1 MNNQKDKKT
10 LLAAVRQTLKMH
22 PVIIVFVSLIVIFG
36 SIYPSSFFSPI
47 NLKAIL
53 RQFVTLTLF
62 ALGPSFV
69 VLTGRL
75 DLSYVGV
82 WMLGGI
88 LVWLLKPILGMFSIL
103 MIPVTGIATGLFI
116 GVIQTKAKI
125 PSFIL
130 TLSLLVTY
138 TGLAALIAGGYPR
151 AVDGYEFITAT
162 LIRPI
167 PSTFLWSI
175 PIIATAVFLMK
186 CTRMCVYLNAIGS
199 NEEGAKLAGINV
211 DKYKILAFL
220 MSGIFTGLGA
230 IILFQHLGGSAQVEL
245 KLNNIVW
252 PLVAIVLGG
261 TPLTGG
267 SGGPQR
273 TLLGAITFT
282 IFYRGLYLT
291 PLHPTMITLLVGIV
305 LIVAIIVS
313 ARGLKGVTVT

>member
-1 MNNQKDKKT
+1 VNNQQKKRV
-10 LLAAVRQTLKMH
+10 LFEVVKSTLKMH
-22 PVIIVFVSLIVIFG
+22 PVLIVFLALLVIFG
-36 SIYPSSFFSPI
+36 IIYPSSFFSTI
-47 NLKAIL
+47 NFKAIL

-82 WMLGGI
+82 WMLGGV
-88 LVWLLKPILGMFSIL
+88 LVWLLKPILGIFAIF
-103 MIPVTGIATGLFI
+103 MIPVVGVATGLFV

-138 TGLAALIAGGYPR
+138 TGLTALIAGGYPR
-151 AVDGYEFITAT
+151 AVQGYEVITAP
-162 LIRPI
+162 LIRVI
-167 PSTFLWSI
+167 PSTFLWSV
-175 PIIATAVFLMK
+175 PIIAAAVLLMK
-186 CTRMCVYLNAIGS
+186 YTRICVYLNAIGS
-199 NEEGAKLAGINV
+199 NEEGARLAGINV
-211 DKYKILAFL
+211 DKYKILAFML
-220 MSGIFTGLGA
+220 SGVFTGIGA
-230 IILFQHLGGSAQVEL
+230 IVLFQHLGGSAQVEL

-273 TLLGAITFT
+273 TILGAITFT

-291 PLHPTMITLLVGIV
+291 SLHPTVITLLVGIV
-305 LIVAIIVS
+305 LIVSIIVS

>member
-1 MNNQKDKKT
+1 MNKRNKT
-10 LLAAVRQTLKMH
+10 KTIPAIITQTLKMH
-22 PVIIVFVSLIVIFG
+22 PVIIVFLALVAVFG
-36 SIYPSSFFSPI
+36 SIYTEIFFSPI
-47 NLKAIL
+47 NFKAIL
-53 RQFVTLTLF
+53 RQFVTLMLF

-88 LVWLLKPILGMFSIL
+88 LVWLFKPILGLFSIF
-103 MIPVTGIATGLFI
+103 MIPIVGIATGLFI
-116 GVIQTKAKI
+116 GVVQTKAKI

-151 AVDGYEFITAT
+151 AVDGYEFITAP
-162 LIRPI
+162 LIPLI

-175 PIIATAVFLMK
+175 PLIAAAVFLMK
-186 CTRMCVYLNAIGS
+186 CTRICVYLNAIGS
-199 NEEGAKLAGINV
+199 NEEGARLAGINV
-211 DKYKILAFL
+211 DKYKILAFTL
-220 MSGIFTGLGA
+220 SGVFTGIGA
-230 IILFQHLGGSAQVEL
+230 IILFQHLGGSGQVEL

-282 IFYRGLYLT
+282 IFYRGVYLS
-291 PLHPTMITLLVGIV
+291 PLHPTMLTLLVGIV
-305 LIVAIIVS
+305 LIVSIIAS

>member
-1 MNNQKDKKT
+1 VNNQNTKHTILTAIK
-10 LLAAVRQTLKMH
+10 QTLKIH
-22 PVIIVFVSLIVIFG
+22 PVIIVFLTLLVIFG
-36 SIYPSSFFSPI
+36 SIYPGSFFSPI
-47 NLKAIL
+47 NFKAIL

-75 DLSYVGV
+75 DLSYVGI
-82 WMLGGI
+82 WMLGGVF
-88 LVWLLKPILGMFSIL
+88 VWLLKPILGMLSII
-103 MIPVTGIATGLFI
+103 MIPVVGIGTGLFI
-116 GVIQTKAKI
+116 GIIQTKAKI

-138 TGLAALIAGGYPR
+138 TGLTALIAGGYPR
-151 AVDGYEFITAT
+151 AVNGYGFITAPLVP
-162 LIRPI
+162 LIPT
-167 PSTFLWSI
+167 TFLLSI
-175 PIIATAVFLMK
+175 PIIVAAILLMK
-186 CTRMCVYLNAIGS
+186 FTRMCVYLNAIGS
-199 NEEGAKLAGINV
+199 NEEGARLAGINV
-211 DKYKILAFL
+211 DKYKILAFTL
-220 MSGIFTGLGA
+220 SGIFTGIGA
-230 IILFQHLGGSAQVEL
+230 MVLFQHLGGSAQVEL

-305 LIVAIIVS
+305 LIVSIIVS

>member
-1 MNNQKDKKT
+1 VNNQNTKNKALTAIK
-10 LLAAVRQTLKMH
+10 QTLKIH
-22 PVIIVFVSLIVIFG
+22 PVVIVFLALLVIFG
-36 SIYPSSFFSPI
+36 SIYPGSFFSPI
-47 NLKAIL
+47 NFQAIL

-82 WMLGGI
+82 WMLGGVF
-88 LVWLLKPILGMFSIL
+88 VWLLKPILGMLSII
-103 MIPVTGIATGLFI
+103 MIPVVGMGTGVFI

-130 TLSLLVTY
+130 TLSLLMTY
-138 TGLAALIAGGYPR
+138 TGLTALIAGGYPR
-151 AVDGYEFITAT
+151 AVNGYGFITAT
-162 LIRPI
+162 LIPLI
-167 PSTFLWSI
+167 PTTFLLSI
-175 PIIATAVFLMK
+175 PLIAAAVFLMK

-199 NEEGAKLAGINV
+199 NEEGARLAGINV
-211 DKYKILAFL
+211 DKYLILAFTL
-220 MSGIFTGLGA
+220 SGIFTGIGA
-230 IILFQHLGGSAQVEL
+230 IVLFQHLGGSAQVEL

-291 PLHPTMITLLVGIV
+291 PLHPTMVTLLVGIV
-305 LIVAIIVS
+305 LIVSIIAS

>member
-1 MNNQKDKKT
+1 VNNQNRKRT
-10 LLAAVRQTLKMH
+10 IPAVITQTLRIH
-22 PVIIVFVSLIVIFG
+22 PVIIVFLALLVIFG
-36 SIYPSSFFSPI
+36 SIYPGRFFSPI

-82 WMLGGI
+82 WMLGGV
-88 LVWLLKPILGMFSIL
+88 LVWLFKPILGMSAII
-103 MIPVTGIATGLFI
+103 MIPVVGIATGLFI
-116 GVIQTKAKI
+116 GVIQTKAKL

-130 TLSLLVTY
+130 TLSLLMTY

-151 AVDGYEFITAT
+151 AVDGYEFITAPV
-162 LIRPI
+162 IPI
-167 PSTFLWSI
+167 IPTTFLLSI
-175 PIIATAVFLMK
+175 PIIVAAVFMMK
-186 CTRMCVYLNAIGS
+186 CTRICVYLNAIGS
-199 NEEGAKLAGINV
+199 NEEGARLAGINV
-211 DKYKILAFL
+211 DKYKILAFVL
-220 MSGIFTGLGA
+220 SGAFTGIGA
-230 IILFQHLGGSAQVEL
+230 IILFQHLGGSGQVEL

-282 IFYRGLYLT
+282 IFYRGLYLSA
-291 PLHPTMITLLVGIV
+291 LHPTMVTLLVGIV
-305 LIVAIIVS
+305 LIASIIVG

>member
-1 MNNQKDKKT
+1 MNNQKNKSRVFE
-10 LLAAVRQTLKMH
+10 AVKSTLKMH
-22 PVIIVFVSLIVIFG
+22 PVIVVFLVLLVIFG
-36 SIYPSSFFSPI
+36 SIYTKSFFSPI
-47 NLKAIL
+47 NFKAIL

-82 WMLGGI
+82 WMLGGV
-88 LVWLLKPILGMFSIL
+88 LVWLCKPVLGMFAIF
-103 MIPVTGIATGLFI
+103 MIPLVGIATGLFI

-138 TGLAALIAGGYPR
+138 TGLAALLAGGYPR
-151 AVDGYEFITAT
+151 AVDGYEFITAP
-162 LIRPI
+162 LIRLI

-175 PIIATAVFLMK
+175 PLIAAAIFMMK
-186 CTRMCVYLNAIGS
+186 CTRICVYLNAIGS
-199 NEEGAKLAGINV
+199 NEEGARLAGINV

-220 MSGIFTGLGA
+220 LSGIFTGVGA
-230 IILFQHLGGSAQVEL
+230 MILFQHLGGSAQVEL

-282 IFYRGLYLT
+282 IFYRGLYLS

-305 LIVAIIVS
+305 LIVSIIVS

>member
-1 MNNQKDKKT
+1 VNAKRNNNGILELIKS
-10 LLAAVRQTLKMH
+10 TLKMH
-22 PVIIVFVSLIVIFG
+22 PVIIVFIALLVIFG
-36 SIYPSSFFSPI
+36 SIYPGSFFRPI
-47 NLKAIL
+47 NIKAIL

-82 WMLGGI
+82 WMLGGV
-88 LVWLLKPILGMFSIL
+88 LVWLLKPVLGMFSIV
-103 MIPVTGIATGLFI
+103 MIPVVGVVTGLFI
-116 GVIQTKAKI
+116 GVIQTKARI

-138 TGLAALIAGGYPR
+138 TGLSAMIAGGYPR
-151 AVDGYEFITAT
+151 AVDGYEFITAPLT
-162 LIRPI
+162 RAI

-175 PIIATAVFLMK
+175 PLIAVAILMMK
-186 CTRMCVYLNAIGS
+186 YSRICVYLNAIGS
-199 NEEGAKLAGINV
+199 NEEGARLAGIHV
-211 DKYKILAFL
+211 DKYKILAFTL
-220 MSGIFTGLGA
+220 SGVFTGIGA

-273 TLLGAITFT
+273 TVLGAITFT
-282 IFYRGLYLT
+282 IFYRGLYLS
-291 PLHPTMITLLVGIV
+291 PLHPTMVTLLVGIV
-305 LIVAIIVS
+305 LIVSIIVS

>member
-1 MNNQKDKKT
+1 MKDQDKKNKVFI
-10 LLAAVRQTLKMH
+10 AIKQTLKIH
-22 PVIIVFVSLIVIFG
+22 PVIVALLALLVIFG
-36 SIYPSSFFSPI
+36 VIFPDKFFSPI
-47 NLKAIL
+47 NLKAIF

-75 DLSYVGV
+75 DLTYVGI
-82 WMLGGI
+82 WMLGGV
-88 LVWLLKPILGMFSIL
+88 LVWLLQPVLGFLAII
-103 MIPVTGIATGLFI
+103 MIPVVGVATGLFA
-116 GVIQTKAKI
+116 GVVQTKAKI

-130 TLSLLVTY
+130 TLSLIVAY
-138 TGLAALIAGGYPR
+138 TGLTAIIAEGYPR
-151 AVDGYEFITAT
+151 AVSGYEFITAQIVPLFPT
-162 LIRPI
+162 
-167 PSTFLWSI
+167 TFLLSI
-175 PIIATAVFLMK
+175 PVIGAAIFLMK
-186 CTRMCVYLNAIGS
+186 CTKVCVYLNAIGS

-220 MSGIFTGLGA
+220 LSGIFTGIGA

-245 KLNNIVW
+245 KLNNVVW

-282 IFYRGLYLT
+282 IFYRGLYLSE
-291 PLHPTMITLLVGIV
+291 LHPNTITLLIGIL
-305 LIVAIIVS
+305 LIVSIIIS
-313 ARGLKGVTVT
+313 ARGLKGVIVT

>member
-1 MNNQKDKKT
+1 VNTQNRKKT
-10 LLAAVRQTLKMH
+10 ITGVIKQTLKMH
-22 PVIIVFVSLIVIFG
+22 PVIIVFLALLVIFG
-36 SIYPSSFFSPI
+36 SIYPGSFFSPI
-47 NLKAIL
+47 NFKAIL

-62 ALGPSFV
+62 ALGPTFV

-75 DLSYVGV
+75 DLSYVGI
-82 WMLGGI
+82 WMLGGV
-88 LVWLLKPILGMFSIL
+88 LVWMFKPILGIFSII
-103 MIPVTGIATGLFI
+103 MIPVVGIATGLFI

-130 TLSLLVTY
+130 TLSLVVTY
-138 TGLAALIAGGYPR
+138 TGLSALLAGGYPR
-151 AVDGYEFITAT
+151 AVDGYEAITAP
-162 LIRPI
+162 LIRLI
-167 PSTFLWSI
+167 PTTFLLSI
-175 PIIATAVFLMK
+175 PIIAAAIFLMK
-186 CTRMCVYLNAIGS
+186 CTRICVYLNAIGS
-199 NEEGAKLAGINV
+199 NEEGARLAGINV
-211 DKYKILAFL
+211 DKYKILAFTL
-220 MSGIFTGLGA
+220 SGVFTGIGA

-282 IFYRGLYLT
+282 IFYRGLYLS

-305 LIVAIIVS
+305 LIGSIIIG

>member
-1 MNNQKDKKT
+1 VNNQNTKHTILTAIK
-10 LLAAVRQTLKMH
+10 QTLKIH
-22 PVIIVFVSLIVIFG
+22 PVIIVFLTLLVIFG
-36 SIYPSSFFSPI
+36 SIYPGSFFSPI
-47 NLKAIL
+47 NFKAIL

-75 DLSYVGV
+75 DLSYVGI
-82 WMLGGI
+82 WMLGGVF
-88 LVWLLKPILGMFSIL
+88 VWLLKPILGMLSII
-103 MIPVTGIATGLFI
+103 MIPVVGIGTGLFI
-116 GVIQTKAKI
+116 GIIQTKAKI

-138 TGLAALIAGGYPR
+138 TGLTALIAGGYPR
-151 AVDGYEFITAT
+151 AVDGYGFITAPLVP
-162 LIRPI
+162 LIPT
-167 PSTFLWSI
+167 TFLLSI
-175 PIIATAVFLMK
+175 PIIVAAILLMK
-186 CTRMCVYLNAIGS
+186 FTRMCVYLNAIGS
-199 NEEGAKLAGINV
+199 NEEGARLAGINV
-211 DKYKILAFL
+211 DKYKILAFTL
-220 MSGIFTGLGA
+220 SGIFTGIGA
-230 IILFQHLGGSAQVEL
+230 MVLFQHLGGSAQVEL

-305 LIVAIIVS
+305 LIVSIIVS

>member
-1 MNNQKDKKT
+1 MNNQNRKKT
-10 LLAAVRQTLKMH
+10 IPGVIKQTLKIH
-22 PVIIVFVSLIVIFG
+22 PVIIVFLALLVIFG
-36 SIYPSSFFSPI
+36 SIYPGSFFSPI
-47 NLKAIL
+47 NFKAIL

-88 LVWLLKPILGMFSIL
+88 LVWLLKPVLGMFSII
-103 MIPVTGIATGLFI
+103 MIPITGIATGLFI

-130 TLSLLVTY
+130 TLSLVVTY

-151 AVDGYEFITAT
+151 AIDGYEFITAP

-175 PIIATAVFLMK
+175 PIIAAAVFLMK
-186 CTRMCVYLNAIGS
+186 CTRICVYLNAIGS
-199 NEEGAKLAGINV
+199 NEEGARLAGINV

-220 MSGIFTGLGA
+220 LSGVFTGIGA

-282 IFYRGLYLT
+282 IFYRGLYLS
-291 PLHPTMITLLVGIV
+291 PLHPTMITLLVGVV
-305 LIVAIIVS
+305 LIVSIIIS